1 MIWLSMPMPNL
12 RISRWWS
19 TRPARM
25 TRALR
30 SWPQSYWSRPAYC
43 PGWTAADAVAHL
55 ASGGD
60 FYAEALTLGRGGEP
74 KLPWG
79 ASTMEE
85 FRAVR
90 QAAVQKLLD
99 GGPTA
104 IVRASS
110 KPAQS
115 CKLSWS
121 PAEESDLAKVAG
133 IHVERLIPL
142 GSWISMRLLELSAH
156 DWDIRQPHEP
166 DAHLSPT
173 AVPALLSGM
182 PELQL
187 RLLRLRVREGL
198 DGVYALSAG
207 TAAWGFM
214 IQGKNVTA
222 LDQGSRSC
230 QGDAS
235 LALTLKA

>member
-1 MIWLSMPMPNL
+1 MAFDAHAQLANIPVVVNE
-12 RISRWWS
+12 
-19 TRPARM
+19 TARM

-104 IVRASS
+104 IVRGLRASRRKAAS
-110 KPAQS
+110 CPGVAQ
-115 CKLSWS
+115 
-121 PAEESDLAKVAG
+121 ESDLAKVAG
-133 IHVERLIPL
+133 IHVE
-142 GSWISMRLLELSAH
+142 
-156 DWDIRQPHEP
+156 D
-166 DAHLSPT
+166 
-173 AVPALLSGM
+173 
-182 PELQL
+182 
-187 RLLRLRVREGL
+187 
-198 DGVYALSAG
+198 
-207 TAAWGFM
+207 
-214 IQGKNVTA
+214 
-222 LDQGSRSC
+222 
-230 QGDAS
+230 
-235 LALTLKA
+235 